1 MRLRGSFVLTAAV
14 LVAFLCVASAEGAPI
29 MLNCTTGCTQ
39 VSFGGAIW
47 STSSLQPSGTGVFK
61 PFLRIQA
68 NGTEITEDGHNTDA
82 NGVNDEKGGIWTHS
96 VKTSSLDN
104 VANINSAEYYEFMLD
119 LGEPVEVTKSLLSL
133 DALRLCSAS
142 AGNLTQL
149 NDCPTSSYHFDLDA
163 GADRAVLLDYNLF
176 GGGNGN
182 SDLFVYI
189 PIAALSAADEY
200 FYMYSA
206 FGYQPASSADGTFE
220 EWAFQSRQGST
231 TSGGSGSTGGIVPE
245 PALLLLLGLGLTLA
259 AVRRRAARGTSQTES
274 R

>member
-1 MRLRGSFVLTAAV
+1 MRMRGSLASIAVV
-14 LVAFLCVASAEGAPI
+14 LVILLCAASAQGAPI
-29 MLNCTTGCTQ
+29 VLDCTTGCAQ

-68 NGTEITEDGHNTDA
+68 NGTEVTEDGHNTDA
-82 NGVNDEKGGIWTHS
+82 KGVNDEKGGVWTHS
-96 VKTSSLDN
+96 VKTASLDN
-104 VANINSAEYYEFMLD
+104 VADIGSASYYEFMLD
-119 LGEPVEVTKSLLSL
+119 LGEPGEASKSLLSL
-133 DALRLCSAS
+133 DALKLCSAS

-149 NDCPTSSYHFDLDA
+149 NDCPTSPYHFNLDA
-163 GADRAVLLDYNLF
+163 GGDRAVLLDYNLF

-189 PIAALSAADEY
+189 PTAALSAADEY

-206 FGYQPASSADGTFE
+206 FGYHPASGADGTFE

-231 TSGGSGSTGGIVPE
+231 TGDSGSAGSIVPE
-245 PALLLLLGLGLTLA
+245 PALLLLLGLGLTIA
-259 AVRRRAARGTSQTES
+259 AARRRRTSGTSTTAVR
-274 R
+274 